1 MAFAQTKKVWDKKL
15 KCYGCSDP
23 RSLDNCLKL
32 TKEVNKT
39 IIATK
44 WQEGVDMRAEQDH
57 GVAHVAVYKMEK
69 PEEGHGDDGL
79 PSCD

>member
-44 WQEGVDMRAEQDH
+44 WQEGVELRAQQEH
-57 GVAHVAVYKMEK
+57 VFAHVAVYESEK
-69 PEEGHGDDGL
+69 LEAANGDDGL
-79 PSCD
+79 PSCN